1 MTAWANMFY
10 KSEVDAS
17 SDTMYEIRQDEKVDF
32 DEIAYEQEKAEE
44 ESNDELSEDEPIVD
58 KTIDIEDEPTPT
70 NKPVVLF

>member
-32 DEIAYEQEKAEE
+32 DKLAYDQESAEE
-44 ESNDELSEDEPIVD
+44 SSNDELSGTVTTDD
-58 KTIDIEDEPTPT
+58 TTIDIETEPTPT